1 MFISI
6 ILLII
11 LCVLYIYSCNKNSTE
26 HFGKKLR
33 KKFKKTFRKS
43 KSKSFWGGRK
53 LSRRA
58 KNQENITHIKQ
69 MLTDIK
75 NDNCNIS
82 DKALEEVTSI
92 IDNRKQFFEYID
104 PNNFC
109 ITKTYLHRKLT
120 TTFNKL
126 VDKQKSDKVAKENY
140 IKLASAIYYIHL
152 NHVNIQ
158 KILAKY
164 A

>member
-43 KSKSFWGGRK
+43 KSFFGGSK

-58 KNQENITHIKQ
+58 NKNQENLTHIKQ

-82 DKALEEVTSI
+82 DKALEEVTNI

-109 ITKTYLHRKLT
+109 ITKTYLHRKVT

-126 VDKQKSDKVAKENY
+126 LDKQKYDKVAKENY